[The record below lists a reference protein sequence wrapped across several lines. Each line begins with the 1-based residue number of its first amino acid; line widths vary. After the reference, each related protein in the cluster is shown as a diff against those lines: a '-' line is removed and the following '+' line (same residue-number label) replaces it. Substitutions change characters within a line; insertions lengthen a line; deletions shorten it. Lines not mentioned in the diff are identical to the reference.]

1 MLGSLDRRLFAIPRR
16 PPPVVGGRHPIPTGR
31 LPVLGRRHPIHRVR
45 PLIAGCRRRPIPR
58 RRCPVLGGRLPIR
71 RLKLPVDGRLL
82 ESAQLAGIGGSLPPV
97 GRPAA

>member
-1 MLGSLDRRLFAIPRR
+1 VRSPLLDRLDPRQIVGQLRIRR
-16 PPPVVGGRHPIPTGR
+16 PVELPRPFGLGPR
-31 LPVLGRRHPIHRVR
+31 LS
-45 PLIAGCRRRPIPR
+45 RRRPIPR